1 MNRQRSWAKALL
13 VACILL
19 GLLLTVGGLVLAQG
33 GYELSGLVA
42 GGGNTS
48 GTGGNYLLRG
58 SAGQHEAANQG
69 TGGSY
74 RLYGGWWNPSTGG
87 PTVVSLAR
95 FVARSVGR
103 DLTGFGNLSGLGAL
117 AALGAV
123 VGMLLLRV
131 RRPERRDHVEGA

>member
-1 MNRQRSWAKALL
+1 MTNRQRTWTKVLL
-13 VACILL
+13 VACVFL
-19 GLLLTVGGLVLAQG
+19 GLLLTVGGLALAQG

-69 TGGSY
+69 TGGNY
-74 RLYGGWWNPSTGG
+74 HLYGGWWNPSSGG

-95 FVARSVGR
+95 FVARAVG
-103 DLTGFGNLSGLGAL
+103 GGNDFVLPLAL

-123 VGMLLLRV
+123 VGALLLRV
-131 RRPERRDHVEGA
+131 RRRPESRDHVEGA

>member
-1 MNRQRSWAKALL
+1 MMNRQRSWAKALL

-69 TGGSY
+69 SGGNY
-74 RLYGGWWNPSTGG
+74 DLYGGWWNPSTGG
-87 PTVVSLAR
+87 PTVVALAR
-95 FVARSVGR
+95 FVARAVG
-103 DLTGFGNLSGLGAL
+103 GGNSFALPLAL

-131 RRPERRDHVEGA
+131 RRRPESRDHVEGA